1 MIIKIEIPE
10 LTEEKNWPT
19 PEVNW
24 QQNPEKVTSW
34 IYYAENLADNGDI
47 EKAHSVFIEAFA
59 SDAFD
64 RKVKLSEHYALF
76 VSKYLNYADGEKI
89 FEQLLSVKHSS
100 EKINYRIKD
109 FYVNFLI
116 KNERLDEAKQLLIS
130 QAEEAGTTKTMFK
143 LAGIYEAKGDFKK
156 SIPIYEELVRRSK
169 TNSEA
174 WRRLR
179 DAEKSLQKNDQKDR
193 IIKSISFA
201 PEHHVA
207 GLSILQ
213 NFGSV
218 LNKKYPNGGVAFS
231 IQQIGTKIIMTIEHP
246 EGDKEIIEEY
256 LTNYGLVVF
265 EKITPEQYTCDPV
278 EIMDLKRQII
288 QYKGEL
294 EWANEK
300 KMMIEGIVSRQDSI
314 IKRQETDLA
323 YFKEKFDEVLHTNNQ
338 LAIQSKDYFT
348 TLMNMVN
355 NQDSNI
361 KSLINN
367 LIVSAESK
375 DVEKVEEFAN
385 KIFDQK
391 PSVAAKIKEFIF
403 VTVSSA
409 SGNAPAWID
418 FLSKT
423 LP

>member
-1 MIIKIEIPE
+1 MIVKIEIPE
-10 LTEEKNWPT
+10 LTEENSWPT
-19 PEVNW
+19 PEENW

-76 VSKYLNYADGEKI
+76 VSKYLNYTDGEKI

-100 EKINYRIKD
+100 EKTNYRIKD

-256 LTNYGLVVF
+256 LTNYGLAVF

-323 YFKEKFDEVLHTNNQ
+323 YFKEKFGEVLHTNSQ
-338 LAIQSKDYFT
+338 LAIQNKDYFT

-355 NQDSNI
+355 NQDGNI
-361 KSLINN
+361 QRLVNK
-367 LIVSAESK
+367 LIVSAENK

-385 KIFDQK
+385 KIFVQK
-391 PSVAAKIKEFIF
+391 PSVAAKIKDFIF
-403 VTVSSA
+403 VTATSA